1 MAHPTTKR
9 SGKTSPQPISQSE
22 IQSVEDME
30 NDIDAVTLGLRR
42 RLQAGAT
49 VEPGKWL
56 LSDDGSPIE
65 QFATQTTGGSRCGL
79 EILDSED
86 AAAHG
91 YEVPG
96 VRQWVQ

>member
-1 MAHPTTKR
+1 MPHPKTKPAAKANR
-9 SGKTSPQPISQSE
+9 DPISQAE

-30 NDIDAVTLGLRR
+30 NTIDAVILGLRR

-56 LSDDGSPIE
+56 LRDDGSSIE
-65 QFATQTTGGSRCGL
+65 QFATPTDGGSRCGL

-86 AAAHG
+86 AAEHN
-91 YEVPG
+91 VSG
-96 VRQWVQ
+96 VHQWIQ